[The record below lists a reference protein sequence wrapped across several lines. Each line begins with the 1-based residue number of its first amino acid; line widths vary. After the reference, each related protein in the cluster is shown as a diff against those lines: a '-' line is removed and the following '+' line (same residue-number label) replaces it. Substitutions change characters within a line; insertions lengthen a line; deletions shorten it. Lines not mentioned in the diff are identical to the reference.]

1 MTTMRKKS
9 LSLMI
14 TLGMIINSC
23 NVQSVQAMDKIPG
36 GKISVVLLAAA
47 LGSCIWFRDAIL
59 KKAGWRSEETSAVT
73 PVNPNA
79 LEAGNPGLDPAP
91 KSGTKNGTATPPKTD
106 AKQLTDKKDLVKPDE
121 KVEEKPNRNPKLDP
135 KNNK

>member
-79 LEAGNPGLDPAP
+79 LDAGNPGLDLTSS
-91 KSGTKNGTATPPKTD
+91 KLDTSKETTTPPNVGSKSD
-106 AKQLTDKKDLVKPDE
+106 DKKVSPESDKKTKDKE
-121 KVEEKPNRNPKLDP
+121 PNPNLK
-135 KNNK
+135 KQK